1 MARTAAVEPYDVIV
15 IGGGASGLASALSAA
30 RAGAHTAVIER
41 DVACGLPILATGNGR
56 CNLSNALLHPT
67 HYRNPEAARTV
78 MGATPEED
86 LAAWFRSLGLMTCRE
101 GNLLYPYS
109 KRAESVRDALLAACE
124 REGVVLVNC
133 CEAVRAQWQ
142 TANAATAA
150 PAHPTPAATR
160 SDTRSS
166 SRENQA
172 AAAPGATAAAAPAQ
186 PAASAA
192 GAWKLDILAPTKPL
206 RAGRARDPKSELRAL
221 RKALVV
227 APKRSL
233 VLTARAIVLAPGGSS
248 EAVCQ
253 LFNLP
258 HIDEEPVLCPVACTP
273 LNTRSR
279 AGADLFARL
288 DGLRADAEL
297 SLVRAGNLVW
307 REQGEVLFRTYGISG
322 VVVFNL
328 SRRVQPNDQID
339 LDLFPDTPEPDLA
352 DAFRARERVVGPLG
366 PRTYRWFDG
375 MLAPALGRALVMLG
389 DGTAEG
395 CAHAAKHLSFRA
407 SGRTEVRSAQVR
419 RGGIPFDAVELPR
432 LAVTQLPAEASTHK
446 NVVAPAGTL
455 FACGEAL
462 DMDADC
468 GGYNLAWAW
477 LSGQQAG
484 RSAAGAARAA
494 KTRA

>member
-1 MARTAAVEPYDVIV
+1 MARTAVVEPYDVIV
-15 IGGGASGLASALSAA
+15 IGGGASGLACALSSA

-78 MGATPEED
+78 MGATPEEN

-133 CEAVRAQWQ
+133 CEVVRAQWQ
-142 TANAATAA
+142 ATDAASTRPA
-150 PAHPTPAATR
+150 PAPARPDAR
-160 SDTRSS
+160 SDNRAS
-166 SRENQA
+166 QA
-172 AAAPGATAAAAPAQ
+172 AASPGAPAAAPSAQ
-186 PAASAA
+186 PAANTP

-233 VLTARAIVLAPGGSS
+233 VLTARTIVLAPGGSS

-253 LFNLP
+253 LFNLS
-258 HIDEEPVLCPVACTP
+258 HLDEEPVLCPVACTP
-273 LNTRSR
+273 LTTRSR
-279 AGADLFARL
+279 AGADLLARL
-288 DGLRADAEL
+288 DGLRVEAGL
-297 SLVRAGNLVW
+297 SLVRDGNLVW

-339 LDLFPDTPEPDLA
+339 LDLFPDTPEPDLV
-352 DAFRARERVVGPLG
+352 DAFRARERVVGLLG

-375 MLAPALGRALVMLG
+375 VLAPALGRVLVLLG
-389 DGTAEG
+389 EGTAEG

-407 SGRTEVRSAQVR
+407 TGRTEVRSAQVR

-484 RSAAGAARAA
+484 RSAAQAARAA
-494 KTRA
+494 KTHA